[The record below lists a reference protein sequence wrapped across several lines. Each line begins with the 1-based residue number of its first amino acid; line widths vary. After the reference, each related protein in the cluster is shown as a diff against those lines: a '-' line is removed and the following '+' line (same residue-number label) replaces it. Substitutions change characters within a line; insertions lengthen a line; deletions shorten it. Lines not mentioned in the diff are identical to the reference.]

1 MGDGARPFSD
11 REGEGSTECSALR
24 RADRF
29 ALYFVECNASAFC
42 QTGANA
48 LRERLDR
55 PVMDVEIGD
64 VERSPTR
71 PAIDFILEQRLV
83 GVPDEVVTFV
93 WGFNHLLRSTENG
106 EAMARPTILNEMNW
120 RREAWAWLGHGQE
133 GTEYAQRYYD
143 VDRGW
148 TLIQEVFP
156 DADILD
162 DASSPSEP

>member
-1 MGDGARPFSD
+1 MMGDGARPFSD

-71 PAIDFILEQRLV
+71 PAIDFVLEQRLL
-83 GVPDEVVTFV
+83 GVPDEVVAFV
-93 WGFNHLLRSTENG
+93 WGQSSFAVHGEWGGSGPAHHPQRSEL
-106 EAMARPTILNEMNW
+106 AP
-120 RREAWAWLGHGQE
+120 
-133 GTEYAQRYYD
+133 
-143 VDRGW
+143 
-148 TLIQEVFP
+148 
-156 DADILD
+156 
-162 DASSPSEP
+162 